1 MNYLTRW
8 DPVRDMVNMRETMDR
23 LFESMF
29 DGQQMSQQIGQWGLP
44 LDVVENEGEFVVK
57 ASIPGI
63 NPDDLE
69 ITFSDHNLIIK
80 GEIKEDR
87 AVEESR
93 YQLRERRFG
102 RFERSLYL
110 PTEVKA
116 DQIEANYDAGVL
128 SLRLPKSE
136 EVKPKRISIK
146 SGSGQ
151 KVLEGHFESNKN

>member
-1 MNYLTRW
+1 MNNLTRW

-29 DGQQMSQQIGQWGLP
+29 DGQQVGRQIGQWGLP
-44 LDVVENEGEFVVK
+44 LDVVENEDEFVVK

-69 ITFSDHNLIIK
+69 ITFTDHNLTIK
-80 GEIKEDR
+80 GEIKDDR
-87 AVEESR
+87 NVEESR
-93 YQLRERRFG
+93 YHLRERRFG
-102 RFERSLYL
+102 RFERRLYL
-110 PTEVKA
+110 PTEVNA
-116 DQIEANYDAGVL
+116 DQIEASYDAGVL

-151 KVLEGHFESNKN
+151 KVLEGRFEKNK